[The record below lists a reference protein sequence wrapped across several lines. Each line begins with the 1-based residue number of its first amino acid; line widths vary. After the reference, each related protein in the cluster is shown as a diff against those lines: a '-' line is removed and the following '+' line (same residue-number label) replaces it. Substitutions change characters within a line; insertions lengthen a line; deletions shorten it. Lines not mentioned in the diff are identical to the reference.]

1 MRVVPTTSACVY
13 SPRHEQLSTLQATAA
28 RIRTAPGLAWTRGRG
43 LLSTRCPACSA
54 APCAESYRRFPRGS
68 LPAVTS
74 FASRASTHS
83 FSESTAAPLDQT
95 SLAYDAVETRD
106 SVRGGIY
113 QLRALCPNSSS
124 GCSVVAFLLELKEHF
139 ASLCDFI
146 QVQFPCCGTAVLQKA
161 ALSHYLDDC
170 AGTQR

>member
-1 MRVVPTTSACVY
+1 MREGGVPPAFPGKPVGAVAAYRY
-13 SPRHEQLSTLQATAA
+13 SCPDSDRSWPCLDSRPRAFVDTVPSVFCCTLCGVIPAFSK
-28 RIRTAPGLAWTRGRG
+28 GLTPCCHVFCQPCFDSLVQREH
-43 LLSTRCPACSA
+43 RC
-54 APCAESYRRFPRGS
+54 
-68 LPAVTS
+68 
-74 FASRASTHS
+74 
-83 FSESTAAPLDQT
+83 PLDQT